1 MRKTLLILFSL
12 AAATFGSGCFL
23 VNPYITVTESQ
34 LNWVEIHYYNTKSK
48 PVRRYWV
55 RLSGVGLVETKKGT
69 SDLVSND
76 FAKNHGAETWRDIKT
91 QRKQVDPKHLN
102 DIFQDLVNYGLLDE
116 EKNFRGAN
124 KDGYDRFIAVKANI
138 NNYTYSESVNI
149 FEEDPDLAEKLLDV
163 VWEFS
168 NPTL

>member
-1 MRKTLLILFSL
+1 MRKTLLTVVLF
-12 AAATFGSGCFL
+12 AATLFSGCFL

-34 LNWVEIHYYNTKSK
+34 LNWVEIHYYNTKSN

-55 RLSGVGLVETKKGT
+55 RLSGVGLVEVKKGT

-76 FAKNHGAETWRDIKT
+76 FAKGYDTAAWHDIKT

-102 DIFQDLVNYGLLDE
+102 DIFQDLVNYGLLDD
-116 EKNFRGAN
+116 EKNFRGAK
-124 KDGYDRFIAVKANI
+124 KDHYDRFIAVKANI
-138 NNYTYSESVNI
+138 NNYSYSDSVNI

>member
-1 MRKTLLILFSL
+1 MRKALVTLAFAAVSLF
-12 AAATFGSGCFL
+12 SGCFL
-23 VNPYITVTESQ
+23 VNPYITVKESQ
-34 LNWVEIHYYNTKSK
+34 LNWVEIHYYNTRSN

-76 FAKNHGAETWRDIKT
+76 FAKGYDTAAWHDIKT
-91 QRKQVDPKHLN
+91 QRIQVDPKHLN

-116 EKNFRGAN
+116 EKTFRGA
-124 KDGYDRFIAVKANI
+124 KKEKYERFIAVKANI
-138 NNYTYSESVNI
+138 CNYSYSDTVNV
-149 FEEDPDLAEKLLDV
+149 FEADPDLAEKLLDV